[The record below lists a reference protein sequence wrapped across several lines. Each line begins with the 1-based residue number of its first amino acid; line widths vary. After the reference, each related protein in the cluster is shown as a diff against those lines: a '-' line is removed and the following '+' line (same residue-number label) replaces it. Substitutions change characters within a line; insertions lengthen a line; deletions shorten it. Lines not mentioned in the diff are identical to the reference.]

1 MNNVI
6 LAIRAI
12 KARKVA
18 NGIEPTFAILKDL
31 IDEGCTMPDIRKA
44 VKLGKIG
51 YGETINSYYF
61 WEK

>member
-6 LAIRAI
+6 LAIRAV

-18 NGIEPTFAILKDL
+18 NGIEQTHAILKDL

-44 VKLGKIG
+44 VELGKIG
-51 YGETINSYYF
+51 YGKTINSHYF